1 MDSKIMNMR
10 KILFITILFCG
21 LAFTANSQT
30 LEFSQVLLVSS
41 LDTVPQG
48 KVWKVTNI
56 LPTLEGSGSSKIQVN
71 GNDIVVAFSMSS
83 NGQTNHT
90 GNFGNNHNYYNALQ
104 GSYWLPEGTT
114 LQASTNVQYISVIEF
129 NE

>member
-1 MDSKIMNMR
+1 MKKI
-10 KILFITILFCG
+10 IFITLLFCG
-21 LAFTANSQT
+21 LAFTGQSQT

-56 LPTLEGSGSSKIQVN
+56 LPTLDGNGTCKISVN
-71 GNDIVVAFSMSS
+71 GNDIVVAFAKDGTQYVGNS
-83 NGQTNHT
+83 NTVPHD
-90 GNFGNNHNYYNALQ
+90 YSYNGLQ

-114 LQASTNVQYISVIEF
+114 LQAGTNVQYISVIEF
-129 NE
+129 NQ

>member
-1 MDSKIMNMR
+1 MKKYLTLSI
-10 KILFITILFCG
+10 C
-21 LAFTANSQT
+21 LAFALSSNAQNQLTFN
-30 LEFSQVLLVSS
+30 QVLLVSS

-48 KVWKVTNI
+48 KIWKVTNI
-56 LPTLEGSGSSKIQVN
+56 LPTLDGSGSSKIQVN

-83 NGQTNHT
+83 NTQNSSS
-90 GNFGNNHNYYNALQ
+90 GNFENNHNYYNGLQ